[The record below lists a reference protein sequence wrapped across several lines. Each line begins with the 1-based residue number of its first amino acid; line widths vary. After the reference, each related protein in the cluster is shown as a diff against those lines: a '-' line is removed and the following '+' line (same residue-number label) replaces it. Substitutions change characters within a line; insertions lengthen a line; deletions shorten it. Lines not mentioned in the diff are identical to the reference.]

1 MKRLNRILSLA
12 LAAMMALT
20 LLTGCGG
27 KVTEHAI
34 EKAYGDYLRGQEGKP
49 DMKVTYDVSPAV
61 FEKID
66 ADFRANKAQWFN
78 GTYLAS
84 YNAGEY
90 FYVPWSTGTAGAG
103 VVMLKDALEE
113 YKNSVSVHF
122 YAAKMPESAG
132 NAITQAAYVI
142 NHSND
147 GVNVHTIYG
156 KDWTSVKLAVHRV
169 QDGDDTYCYMI
180 VICEE

>member
-27 KVTEHAI
+27 KVTERAM

-66 ADFRANKAQWFN
+66 ADFRANKA
-78 GTYLAS
+78 T
-84 YNAGEY
+84 
-90 FYVPWSTGTAGAG
+90 TI
-103 VVMLKDALEE
+103 
-113 YKNSVSVHF
+113 
-122 YAAKMPESAG
+122 AAAISATTESA
-132 NAITQAAYVI
+132 AVP
-142 NHSND
+142 
-147 GVNVHTIYG
+147 
-156 KDWTSVKLAVHRV
+156 SVLALP
-169 QDGDDTYCYMI
+169 C
-180 VICEE
+180 